1 MKFSRVVP
9 LDYHPAPP
17 VVGIM
22 AETTQVA
29 FKRALSLRQT
39 GYTWVMEVHT
49 VTLLLLQL
57 LVLLLMR
64 THSTTT
70 SAAADENTQYS
81 Y

>member
-17 VVGIM
+17 VASIM

-39 GYTWVMEVHT
+39 GYTWVMKVHT

-64 THSTTT
+64 TLSTAT
-70 SAAADENTQYS
+70 SAAADENTQ
-81 Y
+81 